1 MICAGFLFYSDNVVM
16 TTFNFDT
23 PINRQTPPHDDSVKW
38 AKYAGRDVLPMWVA
52 DMDFAPPPVVIEAV
66 QARVAHGVLGYPH
79 VTQSVIDA
87 VLLHL
92 ERDLGWVVD
101 PDWLVW
107 LPGLV
112 TGLNVACRSVGD
124 TGSAV
129 LTSTPIYPPF
139 CSAPKFSERTLQ
151 TVSLQQQGNDWIWDL
166 DALKSASDASTK
178 LLMLCNPHNPVGRVW
193 REDELRA
200 LAQLAE
206 ERDWVICSD
215 DIHCELLLE
224 PGVRYTPLASLSP
237 EIARRTISLFA
248 PSKTYNIPGLGASFA
263 VIPDAVLR
271 RRFERVIAGIVPH
284 INVLGYTAMEAAYR
298 DGVPWRNALLAYLRV
313 NRDRLIGA
321 VNAMPGLKVHSPEA
335 TYLAW
340 IDARGL
346 QLPEGVSAAQFFEA
360 AGVGLSP
367 GQDFQAGAADYVRFN
382 FGCTRQ
388 TLEEAIA
395 RMASACARQ
404 VG

>member
-1 MICAGFLFYSDNVVM
+1 M
-16 TTFNFDT
+16 TTFNFDA
-23 PINRQTPPHDDSVKW
+23 PIDRLAFPHDDSVKW
-38 AKYAGRDVLPMWVA
+38 GKYAGRDVLPMWVA
-52 DMDFAPPPVVIEAV
+52 DMDFAAPPVVLEALK
-66 QARVAHGVLGYPH
+66 ARVDHGVLGYPH
-79 VTQSVIDA
+79 VTQSVVEA

-112 TGLNVACRSVGD
+112 TGLNVACRAVGD
-124 TGSAV
+124 AHSSV
-129 LTSTPIYPPF
+129 LTATPVYPPF
-139 CSAPKFSERTLQ
+139 TSAPKLSDRQLQ
-151 TVSLQQQGNDWIWDL
+151 TVSLVQHGSDWQWDL
-166 DALKSASDASTK
+166 DALVAASDETTK

-193 REDELRA
+193 RKDELLA
-200 LAQLAE
+200 LAALAE
-206 ERDWVICSD
+206 QRDWIICSD

-263 VIPDAVLR
+263 VIPDAGLR
-271 RRFERVIAGIVPH
+271 RRFERVMAGIVPH
-284 INVLGYTAMEAAYR
+284 INVLGYTAMEAAFR
-298 DGVPWRNALLAYLRV
+298 HGVPWRSALLDYLRG
-313 NRDRLIGA
+313 NRDRLVAA
-321 VNAMPGLKVHSPEA
+321 VNAMPGLKVHAPEA

-346 QLPEGVSAAQFFEA
+346 QLPEGMSAAQFFEA

-367 GQDFQAGAADYVRFN
+367 GQDFQPGAVDYVRMN

-388 TLEEAIA
+388 NLDEALT
-395 RMASACARQ
+395 RMAAACARQ
-404 VG
+404 V